1 MCGRRLAPG
10 MLKRKLLIA
19 LAVAGLLT
27 AAVGPSTLPA
37 GAASHVITLKLLTG
51 QLLTVQIARRRALRS
66 LVGAR
71 RDPRR
76 RGA

>member
-1 MCGRRLAPG
+1 

-37 GAASHVITLKLLTG
+37 GAASHIVTVKLLTG
-51 QLLTVQIARRRALRS
+51 QLLTVQLPDGVPCDPSSVPGATPGADGVTDRA
-66 LVGAR
+66 
-71 RDPRR
+71 
-76 RGA
+76 